1 MELIPGK
8 KLLGSSWWR
17 ALVHSRHANT
27 KINLNCCWGWGWRE
41 NGCFLREGR
50 QVLEGLCPKIKC
62 TTGWNKLGGQDR
74 DEFDCANKV
83 ASAVER
89 WPQRLL
95 QDSKHLSAAVFSRNS
110 WCFGILNQF
119 LIACKAVSSL
129 VTIAL
134 TGTWIVELGEVRLL
148 SLHLLK
154 DNRTLCSE
162 YVTKGEKTSVQTH
175 GGAWVSY
182 GRNPCQRSMTDFFF
196 FPKWRMT

>member
-1 MELIPGK
+1 MVV
-8 KLLGSSWWR
+8 SY
-17 ALVHSRHANT
+17 
-27 KINLNCCWGWGWRE
+27 
-41 NGCFLREGR
+41 REGR

-74 DEFDCANKV
+74 DEFDCANEV

-196 FPKWRMT
+196 SPNGEWLKLLNRWLLSTHFQAGKSNPGQDCSLVSPSQLVPPQ